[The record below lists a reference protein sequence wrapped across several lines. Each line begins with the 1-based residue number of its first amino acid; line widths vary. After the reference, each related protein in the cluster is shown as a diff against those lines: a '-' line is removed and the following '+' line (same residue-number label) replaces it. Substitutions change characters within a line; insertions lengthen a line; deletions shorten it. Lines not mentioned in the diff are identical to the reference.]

1 MDKIMIFGAG
11 QGGRMISN
19 WISSDYHLLGF
30 IDNNS
35 LLWDTKINNLKVY
48 SLQEAVKMIPDII
61 LVTVLNRDGAL
72 EIKKQLKEEGY
83 EGKVFNINEFRD
95 YIDIRLSNL
104 RLIAQE
110 INEKSLD

>member
-48 SLQEAVKMIPDII
+48 SLQEAVKIIPDII
-61 LVTVLNRDGAL
+61 LVTVLKSNSKKKGMREKFLILMNL
-72 EIKKQLKEEGY
+72 ETI
-83 EGKVFNINEFRD
+83 
-95 YIDIRLSNL
+95 
-104 RLIAQE
+104 
-110 INEKSLD
+110 